1 MGLKQ
6 KRLINKSFL
15 IEILSLMVFPYPFF
29 EMYVWFSYRNPSP
42 NPNPDSA
49 PTDVPKEDSN
59 TWQRELHIYYFLSD
73 FLLAF
78 MFVRL
83 FYVLRS
89 IFNYSIY
96 TDAFSKVLCKSYGFT
111 SGVRFTLKSMLAEK
125 PEKTIFSAFFGS
137 LLVLA
142 YLMRIFEMPY
152 YRQQGNDSDGDDKY
166 AMDSYFNSIHLTVIT
181 LTTVGYGDLVP
192 HTTPG
197 KLVAMITALLGGLP
211 HLDLRVSRDQ
221 RVRTVEAADA
231 SFASHH
237 DVKECF
243 QGHDAVG
250 PLFHFEEEVLP
261 TDALV
266 AARLES
272 QL

>member
-197 KLVAMITALLGGLP
+197 KLVAMITALLGAFLISIFV
-211 HLDLRVSRDQ
+211 LAVTSVFELSKLQMRALRHITMSRSAS
-221 RVRTVEAADA
+221 RVMMQSVR
-231 SFASHH
+231 FFIL
-237 DVKECF
+237 KKKF
-243 QGHDAVG
+243 Y
-250 PLFHFEEEVLP
+250 
-261 TDALV
+261 
-266 AARLES
+266 
-272 QL
+272 QLMRS